1 MGHYWATILQRDA
14 MKIKR
19 NVTFR
24 LRAYGKNNDLYQ
36 IRIRTTFNG
45 HRIDLKTGCQINDKS
60 VWDDEIQLVK
70 DGYKGPKG
78 ETALSINNELRNIKD
93 QMDSAFKYFE
103 AIDHIPTPLQLQK
116 KYEERLNGTVP
127 KRPAPEKKKQEKPEP
142 KFYDTYQQFLIEAG
156 DKNAWT
162 VATYQKMAALKE
174 DLMVFKKSIK
184 FSDITET
191 WLTSFVHYLRDEK
204 QLKTPRKKKGDR
216 EDYDADDLV
225 GIKNSTIEKKLGYL
239 RWFLNWATDK
249 GYNTNMAY
257 KTFKPTLKSTQKKV
271 IYLTKEEL
279 ARIRDYEI
287 PEDKSYLEAVRDV
300 FFFCCFSGLR
310 HSDVYNLRRNDVKGD
325 HIEVTTVK
333 TADSISIDLNKITR
347 ELLDKYK
354 DFDFPGNK
362 VLPVIKN
369 QPMNRDLKELCKL
382 AGIDEEIRITTYK
395 GNQRID
401 EIKKKH
407 ELVGTHT
414 GRRTFIVNALSR
426 GIAPNVVMK
435 WTGHSDYKAM
445 KPYIDIVD
453 SIRAKEMTKMDFMD

>member
-1 MGHYWATILQRDA
+1 
-14 MKIKR
+14 MKIKYKI
-19 NVTFR
+19 TFK
-24 LRAYGKNNDLYQ
+24 LRSFGRKTVRYQ
-36 IRIRTTFNG
+36 IRLRFSFNNQRTDIT
-45 HRIDLKTGCQINDKS
+45 TGWNLDTEEA
-60 VWDDEIQLVK
+60 WDPNTQTVK
-70 DGYKGPKG
+70 QGYVGFRG
-78 ETALSINNELRNIKD
+78 ETAADINLHL
-93 QMDSAFKYFE
+93 QMMQNHLETAFKYFE
-103 AIDHIPTPLQLQK
+103 GNDIIPTPGEVIAR
-116 KYEERLNGTVP
+116 YEERVNGVVP
-127 KRPAPEKKKQEKPEP
+127 KRPAPEKKKNDDNTP
-142 KFYDTYQQFLIEAG
+142 KFFEAYEQFLVEAG

-162 VATYQKMAALKE
+162 EATFEKMAALRA
-174 DLMVFKKSIK
+174 DLEVFRKSIR

-191 WLTSFVHYLRDEK
+191 WLTAFVHYLRDEK

-216 EDYDADDLV
+216 ESYETDDLV

-249 GYNTNMAY
+249 GINTNLAY

-279 ARIRDYEI
+279 SRIRDYEI
-287 PEDKSYLEAVRDV
+287 PESKSYLEAVRDV

-310 HSDVYNLRRNDVKGD
+310 HSDVYNLRRNDIKGD
-325 HIEVTTVK
+325 HLEVTTVK
-333 TADSISIDLNKITR
+333 TADSISVDLNKMTR
-347 ELLDKYK
+347 DILDKYK
-354 DFDFPGNK
+354 DIDFPDGK

-369 QPMNRDLKELCKL
+369 QPMNRDLKELCEL

-401 EIKKKH
+401 EIRKKY
-407 ELVGTHT
+407 ELIGTHT

-453 SIRAKEMTKMDFMD
+453 SIRAQEMSKMDFMD

>member
-1 MGHYWATILQRDA
+1 MLPH
-14 MKIKR
+14 MKIKYKIA
-19 NVTFR
+19 FK
-24 LRAYGKNNDLYQ
+24 LRAFGRKTVRYQ
-36 IRIRTTFNG
+36 IRLRFSFNNQRTDIT
-45 HRIDLKTGCQINDKS
+45 TGWNLDTEDAWEPETQT
-60 VWDDEIQLVK
+60 VK
-70 DGYKGPKG
+70 QGYVGSHG
-78 ETALSINNELRNIKD
+78 ETAADINLQL
-93 QMDSAFKYFE
+93 QMMRDHLENAFKYFE
-103 AIDHIPTPLQLQK
+103 GNDIIPTPSQVVK
-116 KYEERLNGTVP
+116 RYEERVNGVAP

-162 VATYQKMAALKE
+162 EATYQKMAALKE
-174 DLMVFKKSIK
+174 DLTVFKKSIK

-279 ARIRDYEI
+279 ARIRGYEI

-333 TADSISIDLNKITR
+333 TADSISIDLNKVTR

-382 AGIDEEIRITTYK
+382 AGIDDEIRITTYK

>member
-1 MGHYWATILQRDA
+1 
-14 MKIKR
+14 MKIKYKI
-19 NVTFR
+19 TFK
-24 LRAYGKNNDLYQ
+24 LRSFGRKTVRYQ
-36 IRIRTTFNG
+36 IRLRFSFNNQRTDIT
-45 HRIDLKTGCQINDKS
+45 TGWNLDTEEA
-60 VWDDEIQLVK
+60 WDPNTQTVK
-70 DGYKGPKG
+70 QGYVGSRG
-78 ETALSINNELRNIKD
+78 ETAADINLHL
-93 QMDSAFKYFE
+93 QMMQNQLETAFKYFE
-103 AIDHIPTPLQLQK
+103 GNDIIPTPGEVIAR
-116 KYEERLNGTVP
+116 YEERVNGVVP
-127 KRPAPEKKKQEKPEP
+127 KRPAPEKKKNDDNIP
-142 KFYDTYQQFLIEAG
+142 KFFEAYEQFLVEAG

-162 VATYQKMAALKE
+162 EATFEKMAALRA
-174 DLMVFKKSIK
+174 DLEVFRKSIK

-191 WLTSFVHYLRDEK
+191 WLTAFVHYLRDEK

-216 EDYDADDLV
+216 EAYETDDLV

-249 GYNTNMAY
+249 GINTNLAY

-279 ARIRDYEI
+279 SRIMDYEI
-287 PEDKSYLEAVRDV
+287 PESKTYLEAVRDV

-310 HSDVYNLRRNDVKGD
+310 HSDVYNLRRNDIKGD
-325 HIEVTTVK
+325 HLEVTTVK
-333 TADSISIDLNKITR
+333 TADSISVDLNKMTR
-347 ELLDKYK
+347 DILDKYK
-354 DFDFPGNK
+354 DIEFPDGK

-369 QPMNRDLKELCKL
+369 QPMNRDLKELCDL
-382 AGIDEEIRITTYK
+382 AGINEEIRITTYK

-401 EIKKKH
+401 EIRKKY
-407 ELVGTHT
+407 ELIGTHT

-453 SIRAKEMTKMDFMD
+453 SIRAREMSKMDFMD

>member
-1 MGHYWATILQRDA
+1 
-14 MKIKR
+14 MKIKYKI
-19 NVTFR
+19 TFK
-24 LRAYGKNNDLYQ
+24 LRSFGRKTVRYQ
-36 IRIRTTFNG
+36 IRLRFSFNNQRTDITTGWNL
-45 HRIDLKTGCQINDKS
+45 DTEEAWDPKTQT
-60 VWDDEIQLVK
+60 VK
-70 DGYKGPKG
+70 QGYVGSRG
-78 ETALSINNELRNIKD
+78 ETAADINLHL
-93 QMDSAFKYFE
+93 QMMQNHLETAFKYFE
-103 AIDHIPTPLQLQK
+103 GNDIIPTPGEVIAR
-116 KYEERLNGTVP
+116 YEERVNGVVP
-127 KRPAPEKKKQEKPEP
+127 KRPAPEKKKSDDNSP
-142 KFYDTYQQFLIEAG
+142 KFFDAYEQFLVEAG

-162 VATYQKMAALKE
+162 EATFEKMAALRA
-174 DLMVFKKSIK
+174 DLEVFRKSIK

-191 WLTSFVHYLRDEK
+191 WLTAFVRYLRDEK

-216 EDYDADDLV
+216 ESYETDDLV

-239 RWFLNWATDK
+239 RWFLNWSTDK
-249 GYNTNMAY
+249 GYNTNLAY

-279 ARIRDYEI
+279 SRIRGYEI
-287 PEDKSYLEAVRDV
+287 PESKSYLEAVRDV

-310 HSDVYNLRRNDVKGD
+310 HSDVYNLRRNDIKGD

-333 TADSISIDLNKITR
+333 TADSISVDLNKMTR
-347 ELLDKYK
+347 DILAKYK
-354 DFDFPGNK
+354 DIDFPDGK

-369 QPMNRDLKELCKL
+369 QPMNRDLKELCDL
-382 AGIDEEIRITTYK
+382 AGINEEIRITTYK

-401 EIKKKH
+401 EIRKKY
-407 ELVGTHT
+407 ELIGTHT

-453 SIRAKEMTKMDFMD
+453 SIRAREMSKMDFMD

>member
-1 MGHYWATILQRDA
+1 
-14 MKIKR
+14 MKIKYKI
-19 NVTFR
+19 TFK
-24 LRAYGKNNDLYQ
+24 LRSFGRKTVRYQ
-36 IRIRTTFNG
+36 IRLRFSFNNQRTDIT
-45 HRIDLKTGCQINDKS
+45 TGWNLDTEEA
-60 VWDDEIQLVK
+60 WDPNTQTVK
-70 DGYKGPKG
+70 QGYVGSRG
-78 ETALSINNELRNIKD
+78 ETAADINLHL
-93 QMDSAFKYFE
+93 QMMQNHLETAFKYFE
-103 AIDHIPTPLQLQK
+103 GNDIIPTPGEVIAR
-116 KYEERLNGTVP
+116 YEERVNDVVP
-127 KRPAPEKKKQEKPEP
+127 KRPAPEKKKNDDNTP
-142 KFYDTYQQFLIEAG
+142 KFFEAYEQFLVEAG

-162 VATYQKMAALKE
+162 EATFEKMAALRA
-174 DLMVFKKSIK
+174 DLEVFRKSIR

-191 WLTSFVHYLRDEK
+191 WLTAFVHYLRDEK

-216 EDYDADDLV
+216 ESYETDDLV

-249 GYNTNMAY
+249 GINTNLAY

-279 ARIRDYEI
+279 SRIRDYEI
-287 PEDKSYLEAVRDV
+287 PESKSYLEAVRDV

-310 HSDVYNLRRNDVKGD
+310 HSDVYNLKRNDIKGD

-333 TADSISIDLNKITR
+333 TADSISVDLNKMTR
-347 ELLDKYK
+347 DILDKYK
-354 DFDFPGNK
+354 DIDFPDGK

-369 QPMNRDLKELCKL
+369 QPMNRDLKELCEL

-401 EIKKKH
+401 EIRKKY
-407 ELVGTHT
+407 ELIGTHT

-453 SIRAKEMTKMDFMD
+453 SIRAREMSKMDFMD

>member
-1 MGHYWATILQRDA
+1 

-162 VATYQKMAALKE
+162 EATFQKMAALKE
-174 DLMVFKKSIK
+174 DLMAFKKSIK

-191 WLTSFVHYLRDEK
+191 WLTAFVHYLRDEK

-249 GYNTNMAY
+249 GYNANMAY

-271 IYLTKEEL
+271 IYLIKEEL

-333 TADSISIDLNKITR
+333 TADSISIDLNKVTR

-369 QPMNRDLKELCKL
+369 QPMNRGLKELCKL

>member
-1 MGHYWATILQRDA
+1 
-14 MKIKR
+14 MKIKYKI
-19 NVTFR
+19 TFK
-24 LRAYGKNNDLYQ
+24 LRSFGRKTVRYQ
-36 IRIRTTFNG
+36 IRLRFSFNNQRTDIT
-45 HRIDLKTGCQINDKS
+45 TGWNLDTEEA
-60 VWDDEIQLVK
+60 WDPNTQTVK
-70 DGYKGPKG
+70 QGYVGSRG
-78 ETALSINNELRNIKD
+78 ETAADINLHL
-93 QMDSAFKYFE
+93 QMMQNHLETAFKYFE
-103 AIDHIPTPLQLQK
+103 GNDIIPTPGEVIAR
-116 KYEERLNGTVP
+116 YEERVNGVVP
-127 KRPAPEKKKQEKPEP
+127 KRPAPEKKKNDDNNP
-142 KFYDTYQQFLIEAG
+142 KFFEAYEQFLVEAG
-156 DKNAWT
+156 DKNAWSE
-162 VATYQKMAALKE
+162 ATFEKMAALRA
-174 DLMVFKKSIK
+174 DLEVFRKSIR

-191 WLTSFVHYLRDEK
+191 WLTAFVHYLRDEK

-216 EDYDADDLV
+216 ESYETDDLV

-249 GYNTNMAY
+249 GINTNLAY

-279 ARIRDYEI
+279 SRIKNYEI
-287 PEDKSYLEAVRDV
+287 PESKSYLEAVRDV

-310 HSDVYNLRRNDVKGD
+310 HSDVYNLRRNDIKGD
-325 HIEVTTVK
+325 HLEVTTVK
-333 TADSISIDLNKITR
+333 TADSISVDLNKMTR
-347 ELLDKYK
+347 DILDKYK
-354 DFDFPGNK
+354 DIDFPDGK

-369 QPMNRDLKELCKL
+369 QPMNRDLKELCEL

-401 EIKKKH
+401 EIRKKY
-407 ELVGTHT
+407 ELIGTHT

-453 SIRAKEMTKMDFMD
+453 SIRAREMSKMDFMN

>member
-1 MGHYWATILQRDA
+1 
-14 MKIKR
+14 MKIKYKIA
-19 NVTFR
+19 FK
-24 LRAYGKNNDLYQ
+24 LRVFGRKTVRYQ
-36 IRIRTTFNG
+36 IRLRFSFNNQRTDIT
-45 HRIDLKTGCQINDKS
+45 TGWNLDTEDA
-60 VWDDEIQLVK
+60 WDPETQTVK
-70 DGYKGPKG
+70 QGYVGAHG
-78 ETALSINNELRNIKD
+78 ETAADINLQL
-93 QMDSAFKYFE
+93 QMMHDHLENAFKYFE
-103 AIDHIPTPLQLQK
+103 GNDIIPTPSQVVK
-116 KYEERLNGTVP
+116 RYEERVNGVVP

-162 VATYQKMAALKE
+162 EATYQKMAALKE
-174 DLMVFKKSIK
+174 DLMAFKKSIK

-279 ARIRDYEI
+279 SRIRDYEI

-310 HSDVYNLRRNDVKGD
+310 HSDVYNLRRNDIKGD

-333 TADSISIDLNKITR
+333 TADSISIDLNKVTR
-347 ELLDKYK
+347 DLLDKYK

>member
-1 MGHYWATILQRDA
+1 
-14 MKIKR
+14 MKIKYKI
-19 NVTFR
+19 TFK
-24 LRAYGKNNDLYQ
+24 LRSFGRKTVRYQ
-36 IRIRTTFNG
+36 IRLRFSFNNQRTDIT
-45 HRIDLKTGCQINDKS
+45 TGWNLDTEEA
-60 VWDDEIQLVK
+60 WDPNTQTVK
-70 DGYKGPKG
+70 QGYVGSRG
-78 ETALSINNELRNIKD
+78 ETAADINLHL
-93 QMDSAFKYFE
+93 QMMQNHLETAFKYFE
-103 AIDHIPTPLQLQK
+103 GDDIIPTPGEVIAR
-116 KYEERLNGTVP
+116 YEERVNDVVP
-127 KRPAPEKKKQEKPEP
+127 KRPAPEKKKNDDNTP
-142 KFYDTYQQFLIEAG
+142 KFFEAYEQFLVEAG

-162 VATYQKMAALKE
+162 EATFEKMAALRA
-174 DLMVFKKSIK
+174 DLEVFRKSIR

-191 WLTSFVHYLRDEK
+191 WLTAFVHYLRDEK

-216 EDYDADDLV
+216 ESYETDDLV

-249 GYNTNMAY
+249 GINTNLAY

-279 ARIRDYEI
+279 SRIRDYEI
-287 PEDKSYLEAVRDV
+287 PESKSYLEAVRDV

-310 HSDVYNLRRNDVKGD
+310 HSDVYNLKRNDIKGD

-333 TADSISIDLNKITR
+333 TADSISVDLNKMTR
-347 ELLDKYK
+347 DILDKYK
-354 DFDFPGNK
+354 DIDFPDGK

-369 QPMNRDLKELCKL
+369 QPMNRDLKELCEL

-401 EIKKKH
+401 EIRKKY
-407 ELVGTHT
+407 ELIGTHT

-453 SIRAKEMTKMDFMD
+453 SIRAREMSKMDFMD

>member
-1 MGHYWATILQRDA
+1 
-14 MKIKR
+14 MKIKYKI
-19 NVTFR
+19 TFK
-24 LRAYGKNNDLYQ
+24 LRSFGRKTVRYQ
-36 IRIRTTFNG
+36 IRLRFSFNNQRTDIT
-45 HRIDLKTGCQINDKS
+45 TGWNLDTEEA
-60 VWDDEIQLVK
+60 WDPNTQTVK
-70 DGYKGPKG
+70 QGYVGSRG
-78 ETALSINNELRNIKD
+78 ETAADINLHL
-93 QMDSAFKYFE
+93 QMMQNHLETAFKYFE
-103 AIDHIPTPLQLQK
+103 GNDIIPTPGEVIAR
-116 KYEERLNGTVP
+116 YEERVNGVVP
-127 KRPAPEKKKQEKPEP
+127 KRPAPEKKKNDDNNP
-142 KFYDTYQQFLIEAG
+142 KFFEAYEQFLVEAG
-156 DKNAWT
+156 DKNAWSE
-162 VATYQKMAALKE
+162 ATFEKMAALRA
-174 DLMVFKKSIK
+174 DLEVFRKSIR

-191 WLTSFVHYLRDEK
+191 WLTAFVHYLRDEK

-216 EDYDADDLV
+216 ESYETDDLV

-249 GYNTNMAY
+249 GINTNLAY

-279 ARIRDYEI
+279 SRIKNYEI
-287 PEDKSYLEAVRDV
+287 PESKSYLEAVRDV

-310 HSDVYNLRRNDVKGD
+310 HSDVYNLKRNDIKGD

-333 TADSISIDLNKITR
+333 TADSISVDLNKMTR
-347 ELLDKYK
+347 DILDKYK
-354 DFDFPGNK
+354 DIDFPDGK

-369 QPMNRDLKELCKL
+369 QPMNRDLKELCEL

-401 EIKKKH
+401 EIRKKY
-407 ELVGTHT
+407 ELIGTHT

-453 SIRAKEMTKMDFMD
+453 SIRAREMSKMDFMD